1 MSQILAFAAHRR
13 RRIVVLVVWV
23 LFVVLAAG
31 PLGLMTKFSDAEVNE
46 ASSFLPGDAESTRA
60 LAISQKLQGGEL
72 APVVIVYHRDGGLTA
87 ADRGRIASDRQ
98 QLNALRE
105 GQGLTADER
114 KKDGDKPSAAT
125 ILRERTTPFGR
136 AVVSPNGTTAIL
148 TAEIDGDGESD
159 TILDPVEAWR
169 DRVSTPKDQTTG
181 LRVQIGGAAG
191 SSADAVKVFGSINGT
206 LLGAALALV
215 ITLLI
220 LIYRSPIFWLV
231 PIAAV
236 IGAEVA
242 SRSAGY
248 GLSELGATVN
258 GQSSSILS
266 VLVIG
271 AGTDYALLLVS
282 RYREELHRFDDRL
295 QALRH
300 ALRSSGPA
308 IVASG
313 ATVVAALLTLTLA
326 KVNAT
331 SGLGPIGAMG
341 VFIAMVSML
350 TLLPALLAVCGRR
363 IFWPFVPR
371 TAAHPVSELRLSDRG
386 RRLADGSRARI
397 VCVAIGLGVLVP
409 LLAMIVVGAA
419 VGALLGAVGL
429 GGFGILL
436 GLVAA
441 VATVVAVVR
450 ALAPHVH
457 NPIELRLADRAAQTP
472 ETGAWHRLGL
482 RLAANPRR
490 IWVAA
495 TVLLLVFCL
504 GLTQLNTNLT
514 QNDSYRSEV
523 ESQVAAKL
531 LAKGFPAGGDA
542 PTDVIVPDQA
552 RVPAVIAAARR
563 VPGVASVR
571 PATDDRGRPVRGQ
584 EGALLSLQLRD
595 NPYTVAAQK
604 QVPGIRKAVR
614 AAGGQDVLVGG
625 QTAIAYDQKAA
636 ASRDTL
642 VIVPV
647 ALAVVLLILMLLLRA
662 LIAPLLLIV
671 TVVLSFGA
679 ALGVSVIVWKE
690 VFGFAG
696 TDPSIPLYAFVF
708 LVALG
713 IDYNI
718 FLMARVREE
727 ALVHGTRPGMVRGL
741 AATGGVITSAGIV
754 LAGTFAVLGILP
766 LVFLTEI
773 GFAVAFGVLLD
784 TFVVRSILVPA
795 LTLDAGRRVWWPS
808 ALSRHR
814 DDPSDPG
821 GRAEDGAGA

>member
-1 MSQILAFAAHRR
+1 MSRILAFAAHPRR
-13 RRIVVLVVWV
+13 RVAVLVAWV
-23 LFVVLAAG
+23 LLVVLAAG
-31 PLGLMTKFSDAEVNE
+31 PLDLMTKFSDAEDNE
-46 ASSFLPGDAESTRA
+46 SASFLPGDAESTKA
-60 LAISQKLQGGEL
+60 LAQTERLQGGEL
-72 APVVIVYHRDGGLTA
+72 APAVIVYHRDGRLTTEDRRTIAADRAELNDLLDGRGLTA
-87 ADRGRIASDRQ
+87 EERRRDGGPS
-98 QLNALRE
+98 
-105 GQGLTADER
+105 TAE
-114 KKDGDKPSAAT
+114 
-125 ILRERTTPFGR
+125 ILRTQTGPF
-136 AVVSPNGTTAIL
+136 SPPVLSENGTTAIL
-148 TAEIDGDGESD
+148 TAQIRGNGE
-159 TILDPVEAWR
+159 TETLLNPVDAWR
-169 DRVSTPKDQTTG
+169 DRVSTPEDRADG
-181 LRVQIGGAAG
+181 LQVKIGGPAG

-215 ITLLI
+215 VTLLI

-282 RYREELHRFDDRL
+282 RYREELHAFDDRL
-295 QALRH
+295 EALRH
-300 ALRSSGPA
+300 ALTSSGPA

-341 VFIAMVSML
+341 VFVAVVAML

-371 TAAHPVSELRLSDRG
+371 TAAHPVSELRLSERG
-386 RRLADGSRARI
+386 RRLSTGSRGRVAA
-397 VCVAIGLGVLVP
+397 VAIGLGILVP
-409 LLAMIVVGAA
+409 LLAMLVVGGVVGAGL
-419 VGALLGAVGL
+419 GALGMGGL
-429 GGFGILL
+429 SALL

-441 VATVVAVVR
+441 VVTVVVVVR

-457 NPIELRLADRAAQTP
+457 NPVEVRLADRAAKTT
-472 ETGAWHRLGL
+472 ETGAWNGLGE
-482 RLAANPRR
+482 RIARGPRR
-490 IWVAA
+490 IWIGA
-495 TVLLLVFCL
+495 TVALLVCCL
-504 GLTQLNTNLT
+504 GLTQIDTNLT
-514 QNDSYRSEV
+514 QNDAYRNEV
-523 ESQVAAKL
+523 ESQTAAKL

-542 PTDVIVPDQA
+542 PTDVIVPDASKVQA
-552 RVPAVIAAARR
+552 VVAAARR
-563 VPGVASVR
+563 VDGVADVR
-571 PATDDRGRPVRGQ
+571 PAAGGDGKPVVGP
-584 EGALLSLQLRD
+584 EGTLLSLQLRE
-595 NPYTVAAQK
+595 NPYSVGAQDRI
-604 QVPGIRKAVR
+604 PAVR
-614 AAGGQDVLVGG
+614 RAVQAAGGPDVLVGG
-625 QTAIAYDQKAA
+625 QTAISFDQKDA
-636 ASRDTL
+636 ASRDTVL
-642 VIVPV
+642 IVPV
-647 ALAVVLLILMLLLRA
+647 ALLVVLLILMLLLRA
-662 LIAPLLLIV
+662 LVAPLLLIF
-671 TVVLSFGA
+671 TVVLSFAA
-679 ALGVSVIVWKE
+679 ALGVSVLVWE
-690 VFGFAG
+690 HVFGFSG

-727 ALVHGTRPGMVRGL
+727 SVHRGTRAGMVRGL
-741 AATGGVITSAGIV
+741 GATGGVITSAGIV
-754 LAGTFAVLGILP
+754 LAGTFAVLGVLP

-795 LTLDAGRRVWWPS
+795 LTLDVGRKVWWPS
-808 ALSRHR
+808 ALARR
-814 DDPSDPG
+814 EDP
-821 GRAEDGAGA
+821 R

>member
-1 MSQILAFAAHRR
+1 MSRFLAFAAHPR
-13 RRIVVLVVWV
+13 RRIVVLVAWL

-31 PLGLMTKFSDAEVNE
+31 PLGLMTKFSDAEDNE
-46 ASSFLPGDAESTRA
+46 SSSFLPGDAESTEALERA
-60 LAISQKLQGGEL
+60 ERLQGGEL
-72 APVVIVYHRDGGLTA
+72 APAVIVYHRDGRLTTEDRRTIA
-87 ADRGRIASDRQ
+87 ADRAE
-98 QLNALRE
+98 LNALRE
-105 GQGLTADER
+105 GRGLTGDER
-114 KKDGDKPSAAT
+114 ERDGDVPSTADV
-125 ILRERTTPFGR
+125 LRTQTSPFGEP
-136 AVVSPNGTTAIL
+136 VVSENGTTAIL
-148 TAEIDGDGESD
+148 TAQVRGNGE
-159 TILDPVEAWR
+159 TETLLDPVEAWR
-169 DRVSTPKDQTTG
+169 DRVSTPQDRTEG
-181 LRVQIGGAAG
+181 LQVQVGGPAG
-191 SSADAVKVFGSINGT
+191 SAADAVKVFSSINGT
-206 LLGAALALV
+206 LIGAALTLV
-215 ITLLI
+215 VILLI

-282 RYREELHRFDDRL
+282 RYREELHSFDDRL
-295 QALRH
+295 EALRH
-300 ALRSSGPA
+300 ALTSSGPA

-341 VFIAMVSML
+341 VLVAVVAML

-371 TAAHPVSELRLSDRG
+371 TAAHPVSDLRMSDRG
-386 RRLADGSRARI
+386 RRLSTGSRGRVAA
-397 VCVAIGLGVLVP
+397 VAIGLGILVP
-409 LLAMIVVGAA
+409 LLAMIVVGGA
-419 VGALLGAVGL
+419 VGAGLGALGL
-429 GGFGILL
+429 GGLAALL

-441 VATVVAVVR
+441 VVTVVLVVR

-457 NPIELRLADRAAQTP
+457 NPVEVRLADRAAKTT
-472 ETGAWHRLGL
+472 ETGAWNGLGE
-482 RLAANPRR
+482 RIARGPRR
-490 IWVAA
+490 IWIGA
-495 TVLLLVFCL
+495 TVVLLVCCL

-523 ESQVAAKL
+523 ESQTAAKL

-542 PTDVIVPDQA
+542 PTDVIVPDGSK
-552 RVPAVIAAARR
+552 VEAVLAAAKR
-563 VPGVASVR
+563 VPGVADVR
-571 PATDDRGRPVRGQ
+571 PAVGNDGKPVVGP
-584 EGALLSLQLRD
+584 EGTLLSLQLRE
-595 NPYTVAAQK
+595 NPYSVSAQDRI
-604 QVPGIRKAVR
+604 PAIRRAVQE
-614 AAGGQDVLVGG
+614 AGGSSVLVGG
-625 QTAIAYDQKAA
+625 QTAIAYDQKDAA
-636 ASRDTL
+636 ARDTIL
-642 VIVPV
+642 IVPV
-647 ALAVVLLILMLLLRA
+647 ALLVVLLILMLLLRA
-662 LIAPLLLIV
+662 FVAPLLLIL
-671 TVVLSFGA
+671 TVVLSFAA
-679 ALGVSVIVWKE
+679 ALGVSVLVWE
-690 VFGFAG
+690 HVFGFSG

-727 ALVHGTRPGMVRGL
+727 AIHRGTRAGMIRGL
-741 AATGGVITSAGIV
+741 GATGGVITSAGIV
-754 LAGTFAVLGILP
+754 LAGTFAVLGVLP

-795 LTLDAGRRVWWPS
+795 LTLDVDRRVWWPS
-808 ALSRHR
+808 ALSRR
-814 DDPSDPG
+814 DAP
-821 GRAEDGAGA
+821 R

>member
-1 MSQILAFAAHRR
+1 MSRLTAFAAHPRR
-13 RRIVVLVVWV
+13 RVAVLVAWVVL
-23 LFVVLAAG
+23 VVLAAG
-31 PLGLMTKFSDAEVNE
+31 PLDLMTKFSDAEDNE
-46 ASSFLPGDAESTRA
+46 SASFLPGDAESTKA
-60 LAISQKLQGGEL
+60 LSATERLQGGEL
-72 APVVIVYHRDGGLTA
+72 APAVVVYHRDGRLTAEDRRTIAADRAELNGLREGRGLTA
-87 ADRGRIASDRQ
+87 K
-98 QLNALRE
+98 
-105 GQGLTADER
+105 ER
-114 KKDGDKPSAAT
+114 RRDGDVPST
-125 ILRERTTPFGR
+125 GEILRTQTGPFSR
-136 AVVSPNGTTAIL
+136 PLVSPNGTTAIL
-148 TAEIDGDGESD
+148 TAPIRGNGE
-159 TILDPVEAWR
+159 TETLLNPVDAWR
-169 DRVSTPKDQTTG
+169 DRVSTPQDRTDG
-181 LRVQIGGAAG
+181 LRVQIGGPAG
-191 SSADAVKVFGSINGT
+191 SSADAVKVFGGINGT

-215 ITLLI
+215 VTLLI

-282 RYREELHRFDDRL
+282 RYREELHAFDDRL

-300 ALRSSGPA
+300 ALTSSGPA

-341 VFIAMVSML
+341 VFVAVVAML

-371 TAAHPVSELRLSDRG
+371 TAAHPVSELRLSARG
-386 RRLADGSRARI
+386 RRLATGSRGRVAAT
-397 VCVAIGLGVLVP
+397 AIGLGILVP
-409 LLAMIVVGAA
+409 LLAMAVVGGA
-419 VGALLGAVGL
+419 VGAGLGALGL
-429 GGFGILL
+429 GALAGLL

-441 VATVVAVVR
+441 VVTVVLVVR

-457 NPIELRLADRAAQTP
+457 NPVEVRLADRAAKTT
-472 ETGAWHRLGL
+472 ETGAWNGLGE
-482 RLAANPRR
+482 RISRGPRR
-490 IWVAA
+490 VWIGA
-495 TVLLLVFCL
+495 TVVLLICCL
-504 GLTQLNTNLT
+504 GLTQLHTNLT
-514 QNDSYRSEV
+514 QNDAYRSEV
-523 ESQVAAKL
+523 ESQTAAKL
-531 LAKGFPAGGDA
+531 LAEGFPAGGDA
-542 PTDVIVPDQA
+542 PTDVVVPDASQV
-552 RVPAVIAAARR
+552 RAVMTAARR
-563 VPGVASVR
+563 VPGVADVR
-571 PATDDRGRPVRGQ
+571 PAVGNDGRPVTGRDGT
-584 EGALLSLQLRD
+584 LLSLQLQE
-595 NPYTVAAQK
+595 NPYSLAAQRRI
-604 QVPGIRKAVR
+604 PAVR
-614 AAGGQDVLVGG
+614 RAVQEAGGPGVLVGG
-625 QTAIAYDQKAA
+625 QTAISYDQKDA

-647 ALAVVLLILMLLLRA
+647 ALVVVLLILMLLLRA
-662 LIAPLLLIV
+662 LVAPLLLIL
-671 TVVLSFGA
+671 TVVLSFAA
-679 ALGVSVIVWKE
+679 ALGVSVLVWE
-690 VFGFAG
+690 HVFGFSG

-727 ALVHGTRPGMVRGL
+727 SATRGTRAGMIRGL
-741 AATGGVITSAGIV
+741 GATGGVITSAGIV
-754 LAGTFAVLGILP
+754 LAGTFAVLGVLP

-784 TFVVRSILVPA
+784 TFVVRSVLVPA
-795 LTLDAGRRVWWPS
+795 LTLDVGRRVWWPS
-808 ALSRHR
+808 ALGRR
-814 DDPSDPG
+814 QDPS
-821 GRAEDGAGA
+821 